1 MLAQFGLFTIGLLLL
16 YFGAEGLVR
25 GSSAL
30 ALRMGIT
37 PLLVGLTVVAFGTSS
52 PELLVCLMA
61 VFEAG
66 ADGAGDAISIGN
78 IIGSNIANILL
89 ILGCASLIK
98 PLSVRSSA
106 VRREYPIMVA
116 ASLLMLALIVFDDP
130 YAIYN
135 ANDPDAVLSRFDG
148 LILGS
153 GMVAYIVYSYISAVY
168 FDERPDPESDDAEST
183 EADPADTDPDEP
195 AAEQLEE
202 IEDVSPDKTP
212 APIQFLKIG
221 AGISGLILGAYLMVE
236 SAVAL
241 ADYFGVP
248 EVVIGISI
256 VALGTSLPELATSVV
271 AAFRD
276 ESDISVGNVIG
287 SNIFNIFLVMG
298 TVAMIRPLTIRDRV
312 LYFDLWVMLLIAIGT
327 YPVLRTNH
335 KISRIEGAMMLIIY
349 VAYIG
354 LLFYRSPAAA
364 TTAAPIP

>member
-61 VFEAG
+61 IFEAG

-135 ANDPDAVLSRFDG
+135 ANDPEAVLSRFDG
-148 LILGS
+148 IILGS
-153 GMVAYIVYSYISAVY
+153 CMVAYIVYSYISAVY
-168 FDERPDPESDDAEST
+168 FDEGPDPDSDDADSD
-183 EADPADTDPDEP
+183 DPS
-195 AAEQLEE
+195 AEQLEE
-202 IEDVSPDKTP
+202 IEDVTPDKTP
-212 APIQFLKIG
+212 VPIQLLKIG
-221 AGISGLILGAYLMVE
+221 AGIAGLVLGAYLMVE

-298 TVAMIRPLTIRDRV
+298 TVAMIQPLTIRDRV

-354 LLFYRSPAAA
+354 LLFYRSPMAA